1 MSGNKASDHPATRTA
16 SCSCGSLLLSFR
28 GGPARVYACACLECQ
43 RATGTA
49 FAYRARFNQEDIVE
63 DVGER
68 RRFRRMTEAG
78 HWMDQI
84 FCPTCGT
91 LIYMEAEVM
100 PGALV
105 VSVGCF
111 GDPDFAPPAALFWA
125 RRKHGWYELDEA
137 VARKD

>member
-1 MSGNKASDHPATRTA
+1 MTGDRASDQAAIRTA
-16 SCSCGSLLLSFR
+16 SCSCGGLRLSFR
-28 GGPARVYACACLECQ
+28 GEPLRVYACACLECQ
-43 RATGTA
+43 RATGTV
-49 FAYRARFNQEDIVE
+49 FAYRARFHAEAVVE

-68 RRFRRMTEAG
+68 RRFRRITDKG

-111 GDPDFAPPAALFWA
+111 SDPDFAPPAALFWA
-125 RRKHGWYELDEA
+125 RRKHGWYELDGA
-137 VARKD
+137 IDQKD